1 MKISVITVCLNS
13 AKTIEQTIQSVI
25 GQDDTDF
32 EYIIIDG
39 GSEDGTLDIIEK
51 YRKNIT
57 ILISELDN
65 GIYDEM
71 NKGINLE

>member
-51 YRKNIT
+51 YRKNNSTRQKCIQ
-57 ILISELDN
+57 
-65 GIYDEM
+65 
-71 NKGINLE
+71 